1 MTNMQEYK
9 RNLNMTT
16 PERKF
21 NKENNSTS
29 YTNSSNVSQISSP
42 KKNIGIT
49 RQVLLLLNQLVMK
62 NG

>member
-1 MTNMQEYK
+1 
-9 RNLNMTT
+9 MTT

-21 NKENNSTS
+21 NKENNSKS